1 MDKLSISGTVS
12 FKKDCQDRWQTV
24 YTSSLYGT
32 MFSIF
37 GKFTYNEVD
46 GKLLI
51 KLKLINYK
59 GIINLGIH
67 SANFQEPR
75 KKVEV
80 YESPVDKKIIR
91 VISLKI
97 DLKGIHENK
106 TYDLEIDPTLSED
119 DFKNDIYLEIDR
131 ELLPL
136 ENDNCQELV
145 DDIFD
150 TEFYYRDGER
160 PNYVFDSNYLNYRQ
174 GLLLNFAL
182 DDNNNYINSDGHLI
196 DLRGRRVDSQ
206 RRLVDEFGDL
216 ILDDDENPIP
226 GDFSPQ
232 GARSPGAVCPK
243 GYSKIIF

>member
-1 MDKLSISGTVS
+1 MGKLSISGTVS

-46 GKLLI
+46 GKLSI

-67 SANFQEPR
+67 SADFQKLR
-75 KKVEV
+75 RRIEV
-80 YESPVDKKIIR
+80 YDNSIDKKIIR
-91 VISLKI
+91 VISLKVN
-97 DLKGIHENK
+97 LKGVHENK

-119 DFKNDIYLEIDR
+119 DFKKDIYLEIDR

-136 ENDNCQELV
+136 ENDICNELK

-160 PNYVFDSNYLNYRQ
+160 PNYVFESDYLNYRQ
-174 GLLLNFAL
+174 GRFLNLAL

-206 RRLVDEFGDL
+206 RRLIDEFEEL
-216 ILDDDENPIP
+216 IPDCKGNPKY
-226 GDFSPQ
+226 GDFKSRK
-232 GARSPGAVCPK
+232 RSPGAVCPK